1 MREIKLRAYAQNS
14 EVVVY
19 QEDFNKWIN
28 GFIMHVEFKPL
39 EDDETEFVAEYI
51 WIENEGAIHTIDNP
65 PVYSSDDMV
74 KVMQYT
80 GLKGKNGTEIYEGD
94 ITTNELYRNEGAAF
108 VVYYDNEEGMFRQRP
123 FLFKNNGKK
132 LVDNGLTLQMDSVT
146 NKEVIGNIYEH
157 PHLLKE

>member
-1 MREIKLRAYAQNS
+1 MRKFRFRAWDT
-14 EVVVY
+14 EK
-19 QEDFNKWIN
+19 NK
-28 GFIMHVEFKPL
+28 
-39 EDDETEFVAEYI
+39 
-51 WIENEGAIHTIDNP
+51 
-65 PVYSSDDMV
+65 MV
-74 KVMQYT
+74 KVDTIDFNNGNVNDVDFYNQEIHFGYSTVLMQYT
-80 GLKGKNGTEIYEGD
+80 GLKDKNGTEIYECD